1 MAQRCIILL
10 ASLLLGIS
18 AGANSAAAEKKYDPG
33 ASDTEIKIG
42 NIMPYSGP
50 LSAYALIGR
59 TEAAFFK
66 KLNDEGGINGRKINF
81 ISYDDA
87 FSPPKTVEQARKLVE
102 SDEVLLIFQSLGTP
116 TNNAIQKY
124 LDIKRVPQ
132 LFVATGATKFGDPKN
147 FPWTMGWQPT
157 YQTEGRIYA
166 RYILEN
172 LPQGKIG
179 ILYQNDDSGRDYI
192 KGLKDGLGA
201 DAAKRMIVAEI
212 PYDPAEPTV
221 DSQVVTLKTSGA
233 DIFFDE
239 ASPKFAAQAIRKAA
253 EIGWKPT
260 LFLASISNSVGSVL
274 KPAGLENSKG
284 LLSTNYIKDPTDPTW
299 KDDPAIKEWA
309 AFMDKY
315 FPDGDKTS
323 TFSVYGYATA
333 QTMVQVLKQC
343 GDELTREN
351 VMKQAANLRN
361 FNSDC
366 CCRASRSIPARPTI
380 SRSSRCRCRDS
391 TASTASCSVCRSLAR
406 SGRSEGRP
414 GPAAAL
420 LTERGRHVVVGV
432 AVVRLAGAAR
442 DQHFRGAG
450 LRGIGVEALA
460 VLIALALAE
469 LVGAQLAVRRAVGH
483 NRTDHASRHHR
494 SRLGEPRQRVTC
506 VRGSIL
512 YYILGAR
519 VEIVDRFAWLFRG
532 GKILSNSLPISLISP
547 GFSGRAGSPCG
558 AGGCGGACCG
568 GCCCSPSEGCGGAV
582 CGQPA

>member
-66 KLNDEGGINGRKINF
+66 KINDEGGINGRKINF

-147 FPWTMGWQPT
+147 FRWTMGWQPT

-166 RYILEN
+166 KYILEN
-172 LPQGKIG
+172 LPQGRIG
-179 ILYQNDDSGRDYI
+179 ILYQNDDSGRDYL

-260 LFLASISNSVGSVL
+260 LFLTSISNSVGSVL

-284 LLSTNYIKDPTDPTW
+284 LLSSNYIKDPTDPTW

-315 FPDGDKTS
+315 LPDDDKTS

-333 QTMVQVLKQC
+333 QTIAQVLKQC

-361 FNSDC
+361 FKLGLLLPGITINTSPTDYFPIEQMQM
-366 CCRASRSIPARPTI
+366 SRFN
-380 SRSSRCRCRDS
+380 
-391 TASTASCSVCRSLAR
+391 
-406 SGRSEGRP
+406 GEHG
-414 GPAAAL
+414 
-420 LTERGRHVVVGV
+420 
-432 AVVRLAGAAR
+432 
-442 DQHFRGAG
+442 
-450 LRGIGVEALA
+450 
-460 VLIALALAE
+460 E
-469 LVGAQLAVRRAVGH
+469 L
-483 NRTDHASRHHR
+483 
-494 SRLGEPRQRVTC
+494 
-506 VRGSIL
+506 
-512 YYILGAR
+512 
-519 VEIVDRFAWLFRG
+519 F
-532 GKILSNSLPISLISP
+532 
-547 GFSGRAGSPCG
+547 GSPI
-558 AGGCGGACCG
+558 AGEIGT
-568 GCCCSPSEGCGGAV
+568 
-582 CGQPA
+582 Q

>member
-66 KLNDEGGINGRKINF
+66 KINDEGGINGRKINF

-124 LDIKRVPQ
+124 LDIKKVPQ

-166 RYILEN
+166 KYILEN
-172 LPQGKIG
+172 LPQGRIG
-179 ILYQNDDSGRDYI
+179 ILYQNDDSGRDYL

-284 LLSTNYIKDPTDPTW
+284 LLSSNYIKDPTDPTW

-315 FPDGDKTS
+315 LPDGDKTS

-333 QTMVQVLKQC
+333 QTMAQVLKQC

-361 FNSDC
+361 FKLGLLLPGITINTSPTDYFPIEQMQM
-366 CCRASRSIPARPTI
+366 SRFN
-380 SRSSRCRCRDS
+380 
-391 TASTASCSVCRSLAR
+391 
-406 SGRSEGRP
+406 GEHG
-414 GPAAAL
+414 
-420 LTERGRHVVVGV
+420 
-432 AVVRLAGAAR
+432 
-442 DQHFRGAG
+442 
-450 LRGIGVEALA
+450 
-460 VLIALALAE
+460 E
-469 LVGAQLAVRRAVGH
+469 L
-483 NRTDHASRHHR
+483 
-494 SRLGEPRQRVTC
+494 
-506 VRGSIL
+506 
-512 YYILGAR
+512 
-519 VEIVDRFAWLFRG
+519 F
-532 GKILSNSLPISLISP
+532 
-547 GFSGRAGSPCG
+547 GSPI
-558 AGGCGGACCG
+558 AGEIGT
-568 GCCCSPSEGCGGAV
+568 
-582 CGQPA
+582 Q

>member
-18 AGANSAAAEKKYDPG
+18 AGANPAAAEKKYDPG

-66 KLNDEGGINGRKINF
+66 KINDEGGINGRKINF

-124 LDIKRVPQ
+124 LDLKKVPQ

-157 YQTEGRIYA
+157 YQTEGHIYA
-166 RYILEN
+166 KYILEN

-274 KPAGLENSKG
+274 KPAGLENAKG

-299 KDDPAIKEWA
+299 KDDPAIREWA

-343 GDELTREN
+343 GDQLTREN
-351 VMKQAANLRN
+351 VMKQAANLRDFKLGLLLPGITIN
-361 FNSDC
+361 TSPTDYFPIEQMQMSRFN
-366 CCRASRSIPARPTI
+366 
-380 SRSSRCRCRDS
+380 
-391 TASTASCSVCRSLAR
+391 
-406 SGRSEGRP
+406 GEHG
-414 GPAAAL
+414 
-420 LTERGRHVVVGV
+420 
-432 AVVRLAGAAR
+432 
-442 DQHFRGAG
+442 
-450 LRGIGVEALA
+450 
-460 VLIALALAE
+460 E
-469 LVGAQLAVRRAVGH
+469 LF
-483 NRTDHASRHHR
+483 
-494 SRLGEPRQRVTC
+494 
-506 VRGSIL
+506 GS
-512 YYILGAR
+512 
-519 VEIVDRFAWLFRG
+519 
-532 GKILSNSLPISLISP
+532 PISGEI
-547 GFSGRAGSPCG
+547 GT
-558 AGGCGGACCG
+558 
-568 GCCCSPSEGCGGAV
+568 
-582 CGQPA
+582 Q